1 MASIK
6 KLTRTE
12 WRVTCRGLPQ
22 HNTTFKSTS
31 AANRYATALVAQ
43 GLTAQVTKAE
53 TACWVARVRR
63 VGERDI
69 AKTFDKNEDA
79 KNWVSETEGK
89 MVTGVYTDVR
99 KAGRITLGEL
109 LLKFDSEKR
118 ADLPASDPERTR
130 IRKMCEHVISKV
142 RLSSLAP
149 KHFADYRE
157 ERLKVVKGTTVTREL
172 AIFCSVINL
181 AMKEDE
187 LALPFNPA
195 SGQRV
200 SRPADQPGDTRDRRF
215 KELHVA
221 SPRPLSPTLSRKPKA
236 ASKVVGTL
244 TAKPGASTNDPSGA
258 VDVNVSAPWVMD
270 TRLIEWMQIPQTEE
284 QLLLR
289 ACRYPHWFRPRKA
302 AVSESTLRDRE
313 WRQRGHTPVKARS
326 RLNGRF
332 WALIS
337 FAVQTAMRRRE
348 LLELQWQHVHLQEG
362 YVDLP
367 GNITKN
373 RKPRIVPLSLRAIRI
388 LQTQP
393 QTSDFVFPFTMNTV
407 KEAFKRAR
415 ARADATDLRLH
426 DLRHEAT
433 SRLFERTTLRV
444 SEIGDITGHTDP
456 RMLQRYYNKRTS
468 EFVQRFKASFIR

>member
-1 MASIK
+1 MASITK
-6 KLTRTE
+6 RTRTE

-22 HNTTFKSTS
+22 HNTLFKSTS
-31 AANRYATALVAQ
+31 AARQYAAALEAK
-43 GLTAQVTKAE
+43 GLTVQVTKSE
-53 TACWVARVRR
+53 VSCWVARVRR

-69 AKTFDKNEDA
+69 ALTFDKNEDA

-118 ADLPASDPERTR
+118 AHLPAGDPERTR
-130 IRKMCEHVISKV
+130 IRKLREHAISKV
-142 RLSSLAP
+142 RLSLLTP

-157 ERLKVVKGTTVTREL
+157 ERLKLVKGTTVTREL
-172 AIFCSVINL
+172 AILCSVINL

-200 SRPADQPGDTRDRRF
+200 TRPADAPGDIRDRRF

-221 SPRPLSPTLSRKPKA
+221 SPAPLSSTHSRKQHP
-236 ASKVVGTL
+236 ASKAGGTL
-244 TAKPGASTNDPSGA
+244 TADTGAHANDSSGSGA
-258 VDVNVSAPWVMD
+258 VNASAPWVID
-270 TRLIEWMQIPQTEE
+270 PWLVKWMQIPQTEE

-289 ACRYPHWFRPRKA
+289 ACRYPHWFHPRKA
-302 AVSESTLRDRE
+302 SISESTLRDRA
-313 WRQRGHTPVKARS
+313 WRQRSTTPTKARS
-326 RLNGRF
+326 RRNGRF

-337 FAVQTAMRRRE
+337 FATHTALRRRE
-348 LLELQWQHVHLQEG
+348 LLSLQWQHVHLQEG

-367 GNITKN
+367 GPITKN

-393 QTSDFVFPFTMNTV
+393 RTSDFVFPFTVDMV
-407 KEAFKRAR
+407 KESFKRAR
-415 ARADATDLRLH
+415 SRADATDLRLH

-433 SRLFERTTLRV
+433 SRLFERTTLRD
-444 SEIGDITGHTDP
+444 SEIGGITGHTDP

-468 EFVQRFKASFIR
+468 EFVQRFNASFIR